1 MFFKKEYLKNLVRT
15 NLNLSDLKRMLC
27 TRILEIKSMVFT
39 HLDDVVRASTIKLTS
54 DSGKHSGS
62 DSGSDSAT
70 TPVVNTII
78 TCSFITSVF
87 IFVVFITISVATVA
101 SDTECGRQFK

>member
-54 DSGKHSGS
+54 DSG
-62 DSGSDSAT
+62 SDSAT

>member
-54 DSGKHSGS
+54 DSG
-62 DSGSDSAT
+62 SDSAT

-78 TCSFITSVF
+78 TCSYITSVF

>member
-1 MFFKKEYLKNLVRT
+1 
-15 NLNLSDLKRMLC
+15 MLC

-54 DSGKHSGS
+54 DSG
-62 DSGSDSAT
+62 SDSAT

-78 TCSFITSVF
+78 TCSYITCVF
-87 IFVVFITISVATVA
+87 IFVVFIVNDISNLG
-101 SDTECGRQFK
+101 DTDC